1 MEGEHMSENQVLA
14 ERKDKVIYRDG
25 NKVIKRFGESY
36 PKSDVL
42 NEALNHARVEETGV
56 KIPKLHEVTLI
67 DGDWAIVMDYIE
79 GKTLQELMDE
89 NPEKMNEYL
98 DLFINLQM
106 SIHEKRS
113 PLLNKLHDKMH
124 RKMSET
130 GLNSAIRYELDT
142 RLASMPKHK
151 KVCHGDFN
159 PSNIIVTEDGTLYVI
174 DWSHVTQ
181 GNASQ
186 DVARTYLLFYLN
198 NEIDLAEKYRDL
210 FAIKSETRLQYI
222 LKWIPIVAASQ
233 LVKGKEEE
241 REFLL
246 KWLDVM
252 DYE

>member
-1 MEGEHMSENQVLA
+1 MSEKKILVKR
-14 ERKDKVIYRDG
+14 EDKLIYREG
-25 NKVIKRFGESY
+25 TKVIKRFGSSF

-42 NEALNHARVEETGV
+42 NEALNHARVEETGIN
-56 KIPKLHEVTLI
+56 IPKLHEVTVI

-113 PLLNKLHDKMH
+113 PLLNKLHDKMN
-124 RKMSET
+124 RKINET
-130 GLNSAIRYELDT
+130 NLSSSIRYELGA

-159 PSNIIVTEDGTLYVI
+159 PSNIIITKDGTPYVI

-186 DVARTYLLFYLN
+186 DVARTYLLFYL
-198 NEIDLAEKYRDL
+198 EDKIDLAEKYRDL
-210 FAIKSETRLQYI
+210 FAIKSGTPLQYI
-222 LKWIPIVAASQ
+222 LKWTPIVAASQ
-233 LVKGKEEE
+233 SVKKKAEE

-246 KWLDVM
+246 KWIDVI

>member
-1 MEGEHMSENQVLA
+1 M
-14 ERKDKVIYRDG
+14 
-25 NKVIKRFGESY
+25 
-36 PKSDVL
+36 
-42 NEALNHARVEETGV
+42 
-56 KIPKLHEVTLI
+56 I

-113 PLLNKLHDKMH
+113 PLLNKLHDKMN
-124 RKMSET
+124 RKINET
-130 GLNSAIRYELDT
+130 NLSSSIRYELGA

-159 PSNIIVTEDGTLYVI
+159 PSNIIITKDGTPYVI

-186 DVARTYLLFYLN
+186 DVARTYLLFYL
-198 NEIDLAEKYRDL
+198 EDKIDLAEKYRDL
-210 FAIKSETRLQYI
+210 FAIKSGTPLQYI
-222 LKWIPIVAASQ
+222 LKWTPIVAASQ
-233 LVKGKEEE
+233 SVKKKAEE

-246 KWLDVM
+246 KWIDVI